1 MFDSLYSLENWINT
15 LDLGGALVLLYVA
28 YGALGLF
35 IAVVSYAFTGSMLI
49 RLGHKVG
56 VYESETMAYIPILR
70 DCYRMKIAGFNP
82 LLGLLLNGSGFGI
95 VGLIAFVI
103 GIVTKSFTFGIIIG
117 IVGAVTI
124 LVFEYKYYNTML
136 KKFGFEGTLALLIF
150 VGLSFILEVIACIIA
165 FSDKFDTR
173 INSEFAERMDSV
185 EHKVRILEAGANRYS
200 APQPQ
205 PQVYSGAKS
214 SLIGIKGKY
223 NGTKFEIGDGESV
236 TFGRE
241 IQKCNIVFDEKDGTV
256 SRVHCTVKYVAAEN
270 AFYVT
275 DLSSNG
281 TFINGNMKIEKN
293 NTKKAE
299 AGTVISFGNG
309 ENAFRL
315 G

>member
-82 LLGLLLNGSGFGI
+82 LLGLLLNGSGFGT

-150 VGLSFILEVIACIIA
+150 VGLSIILEVIACIIA

-185 EHKVRILEAGANRYS
+185 EHKVRILEAGANRYP

-205 PQVYSGAKS
+205 PQVHSGAKS

-223 NGTKFEIGDGESV
+223 NGTRFEIGDGESV

-281 TFINGNMKIEKN
+281 TFISSNMKIGKN
-293 NTKKAE
+293 NTKKVE

>member
-28 YGALGLF
+28 YGALLIF

-82 LLGLLLNGSGFGI
+82 LLGLLLNGSGFGT
-95 VGLIAFVI
+95 VGLVAAVI
-103 GIVTKSFTFGIIIG
+103 GIVTKSLTFGIVIG
-117 IVGAVTI
+117 IVGAITI

-150 VGLSFILEVIACIIA
+150 VGLSIILEVIACIIA

-185 EHKVRILEAGANRYS
+185 ERKVKILELGVNRYTV
-200 APQPQ
+200 PQPQ
-205 PQVYSGAKS
+205 PQVHSGAKS

-223 NGTKFEIGDGESV
+223 NGTRFEIGDGESV

-281 TFINGNMKIEKN
+281 TFMDGNMKIGKT
-293 NTKKAE
+293 NTKKVE

>member
-28 YGALGLF
+28 YGALAIF
-35 IAVVSYAFTGSMLI
+35 IVVVGYAFTGSKLI
-49 RLGHKVG
+49 RIGHKVG
-56 VYESETMAYIPILR
+56 VYGSETMAYIPILR

-95 VGLIAFVI
+95 VGLIAI
-103 GIVTKSFTFGIIIG
+103 IIWIVTKSLTFGMVIG

-124 LVFEYKYYNTML
+124 LVFTYKYYNTML

-150 VGLSFILEVIACIIA
+150 VGLSIILEVIACIIA

-185 EHKVRILEAGANRYS
+185 EHKVRILEAGANRYP

-205 PQVYSGAKS
+205 PQVHSGAKS

-223 NGTKFEIGDGESV
+223 NGTRFEIGDGESV

-241 IQKCNIVFDEKDGTV
+241 IQKCNIVFDEKDGTI

-281 TFINGNMKIEKN
+281 TFMDGNMKIGKT
-293 NTKKAE
+293 NTKKVE

>member
-1 MFDSLYSLENWINT
+1 MKINKKLTEVLTVILCLFLLTVCTACQKDEKT
-15 LDLGGALVLLYVA
+15 LIDLGEKYLEELD
-28 YGALGLF
+28 
-35 IAVVSYAFTGSMLI
+35 
-49 RLGHKVG
+49 
-56 VYESETMAYIPILR
+56 YIPILR

-82 LLGLLLNGSGFGI
+82 LLGLLLNGSGLGT

-150 VGLSFILEVIACIIA
+150 VGLSIILEVIACIIA

-185 EHKVRILEAGANRYS
+185 EHKVRILEAGANRYP

-223 NGTKFEIGDGESV
+223 NGTRFEIGDGESV

-281 TFINGNMKIEKN
+281 TFISGNMKIGKN

-299 AGTVISFGNG
+299 AGTIISFGNG

>member
-1 MFDSLYSLENWINT
+1 MFDSLYLLENWINA
-15 LDLGGALVLLYVA
+15 LDLGGAVILLEAAYVA
-28 YGALGLF
+28 LSIF
-35 IAVVSYAFTGSMLI
+35 MVVVLYAFTGSMLI

-82 LLGLLLNGSGFGI
+82 LLGLLLNGSGLGT

-124 LVFEYKYYNTML
+124 LVFTYKYYNTML

-150 VGLSFILEVIACIIA
+150 VGLSIILEVIACIIA

-200 APQPQ
+200 VPQPQ
-205 PQVYSGAKS
+205 PQIYSGAKS

-223 NGTKFEIGDGESV
+223 NGTRFEIGDGESV

-281 TFINGNMKIEKN
+281 TFISGNMKIGKN

>member
-28 YGALGLF
+28 YGALLIF

-82 LLGLLLNGSGFGI
+82 LLGLLLNGSGLGI

-103 GIVTKSFTFGIIIG
+103 GLVAKSFTFGMVIG

-150 VGLSFILEVIACIIA
+150 VGLSIILEVIACIIA

-185 EHKVRILEAGANRYS
+185 EHKVRILEAGANRYP

-205 PQVYSGAKS
+205 PQVHSGAKS

-223 NGTKFEIGDGESV
+223 NGTRFEIGDGESV

-241 IQKCNIVFDEKDGTV
+241 IQKCNIVFDEKDGTI

-281 TFINGNMKIEKN
+281 TFMDGNMKIGKT

>member
-28 YGALGLF
+28 YGALLIF

-82 LLGLLLNGSGFGI
+82 LLGLLLNGSGFGT
-95 VGLIAFVI
+95 VGLVAAVI
-103 GIVTKSFTFGIIIG
+103 GIVTKSLTFGIVIG

-150 VGLSFILEVIACIIA
+150 VGLSIILEVIACIIA

-185 EHKVRILEAGANRYS
+185 EHKVRILEAGANRYTV
-200 APQPQ
+200 PQPQ
-205 PQVYSGAKS
+205 PQVHSGAKS

-223 NGTKFEIGDGESV
+223 NGTRFEIGDGESV

-241 IQKCNIVFDEKDGTV
+241 IQKCNIVFDEKDGTI

-281 TFINGNMKIEKN
+281 TFMDGNMKIGKT
-293 NTKKAE
+293 NTKKVE

>member
-15 LDLGGALVLLYVA
+15 LDLGGALVLLNVAYVA
-28 YGALGLF
+28 LAIF
-35 IAVVSYAFTGSMLI
+35 IVVVLYAFTGSMLI

-82 LLGLLLNGSGFGI
+82 LLGLLLNGSGFGT
-95 VGLIAFVI
+95 VGLVAAVI
-103 GIVTKSFTFGIIIG
+103 GIVTKSLTFGIVIG
-117 IVGAVTI
+117 IVGAITI

-150 VGLSFILEVIACIIA
+150 VGLSIILEVIACIIA

-185 EHKVRILEAGANRYS
+185 EHKVRILEAGANRYP

-205 PQVYSGAKS
+205 VHSGAKS

-223 NGTKFEIGDGESV
+223 NGTRFEIGDGESV

-241 IQKCNIVFDEKDGTV
+241 IQKCNIVFDEKDGTI

-281 TFINGNMKIEKN
+281 TFMDGNMKIGKT
-293 NTKKAE
+293 NTKKVE